1 MGRRSV
7 GTLVG
12 LGHRHAVFFGSDR
25 AFHKIGFGDV
35 LLPPRFGSST
45 RAFCFGRTAARGA
58 SFGQFCLAMRL
69 RLSSLVVLRSTFLR
83 ERHVVIP
90 RDPAVTALDSAAGRR
105 IRNGVLIREALDQ
118 VLERNDG

>member
-1 MGRRSV
+1 MCCCRRDSAAVRVLSASV
-7 GTLVG
+7 EQL
-12 LGHRHAVFFGSDR
+12 HAEHLSV
-25 AFHKIGFGDV
+25 
-35 LLPPRFGSST
+35 
-45 RAFCFGRTAARGA
+45 
-58 SFGQFCLAMRL
+58 SFAWPCGYLCRL
-69 RLSSLVVLRSTFLR
+69 WSVLRSTFLR